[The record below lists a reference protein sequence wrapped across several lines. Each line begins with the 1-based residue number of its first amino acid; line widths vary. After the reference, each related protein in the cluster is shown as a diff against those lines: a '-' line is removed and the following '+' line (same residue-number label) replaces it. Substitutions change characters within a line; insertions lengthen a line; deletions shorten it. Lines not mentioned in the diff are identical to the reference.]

1 MTNVTTENKAI
12 NDHHNHD
19 PHYILPPYAVP
30 SIDHGPAGGHIPAEF
45 QRSRL
50 NSEKFQSKF
59 MRWTIRSMDNSP
71 MVARNILE
79 HLQNSVHIIILICGA
94 ISLYGVKIT
103 R

>member
-1 MTNVTTENKAI
+1 MTNVTTEN

-19 PHYILPPYAVP
+19 PHYILPPYGLP
-30 SIDHGPAGGHIPAEF
+30 SIDYGPAGGHIPAEF

-59 MRWTIRSMDNSP
+59 MRWTIRAMDNS
-71 MVARNILE
+71 VARNILE
-79 HLQNSVHIIILICGA
+79 HLRTSVHIIILICGA

>member
-1 MTNVTTENKAI
+1 MTNVTTEN

-19 PHYILPPYAVP
+19 PHYILPPYGLP

-59 MRWTIRSMDNSP
+59 MRWTIRGSF
-71 MVARNILE
+71 AYGCYE
-79 HLQNSVHIIILICGA
+79 HFGA
-94 ISLYGVKIT
+94 PTNQRPLYHFDLRGYLVIWS
-103 R
+103 

>member
-1 MTNVTTENKAI
+1 MTNVTTEN

-19 PHYILPPYAVP
+19 PHYILPPYGLP

-59 MRWTIRSMDNSP
+59 MR
-71 MVARNILE
+71 
-79 HLQNSVHIIILICGA
+79 
-94 ISLYGVKIT
+94 
-103 R
+103 